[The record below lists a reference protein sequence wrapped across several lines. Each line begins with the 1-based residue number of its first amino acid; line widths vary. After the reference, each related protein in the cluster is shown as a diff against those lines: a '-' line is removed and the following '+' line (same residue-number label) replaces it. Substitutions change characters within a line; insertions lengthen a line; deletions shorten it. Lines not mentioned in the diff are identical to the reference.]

1 MTVNTN
7 DSKHLLKN
15 EFKII
20 VAGNVGSGKST
31 SIRAI
36 SEIPVIGSE
45 AKASESDALHRKETT
60 TVAMEYGMVRIDHTK
75 LHLYG
80 TPGQRRFDFM
90 ADILSKGANGMVVMI
105 DNGCQQPLKEI
116 DYYLDQHRHF
126 LQKHP
131 GIIAVT
137 HYDDFHTDTT
147 LLDYHR
153 YIQEHGFTC
162 PVLRVD
168 ARKKNEVE
176 KLLCNLLSQISHGKT
191 GKKPAPMPLNCLAA

>member
-1 MTVNTN
+1 MAINPN
-7 DSKHLLKN
+7 GSKSLTKN

-36 SEIPVIGSE
+36 SDIPVIGSE

-60 TVAMEYGMVRIDHTK
+60 TVAMEYGMTRIDNTK

-90 ADILSKGANGMVVMI
+90 ADILCKGASGMVVMI
-105 DNGCQQPLKEI
+105 DNGCHQPLKEI
-116 DYYLDQHRHF
+116 DYYLNQHSRF
-126 LQKHP
+126 LREHS
-131 GIIAVT
+131 GIIAIT
-137 HYDDFHTDTT
+137 HYDDLRTHTT

-153 YIQEHGFTC
+153 YILEHGFTC
-162 PVLRVD
+162 PVMRVD
-168 ARKKNEVE
+168 ARKKTEVE
-176 KLLCNLLSQISHGKT
+176 KLLLHLLSQISLSKT
-191 GKKPAPMPLNCLAA
+191 GRNSTVSSKHCLVA